1 MRRCLQLPAVQLSV
15 DPDDVDAL
23 MASLHS
29 NADSGTDVD
38 ALMASLHSNDDSGT
52 DMDLDIL
59 PSAAAGIAAAPPPS
73 AADGAAAA
81 AGGEFWDVFERRA
94 AGAAA
99 AAPPPPPATDVEM
112 GGPPSAAAAAVPPP
126 PPPSGDD
133 DGVYEAIAAAAVSED
148 WLMWELDGDDLFFDD
163 AGDAH
168 VVPPAAIGDAAVA
181 PPAAAA
187 AAGVPAAA
195 APAHIP
201 LPTTTI
207 SLHHDEPAVVPHS
220 AAAVPC
226 SATAAVDLTDFNKV
240 NDVLLA
246 NMGGIDGLLAAPA
259 VPATAVAFD
268 TLRSDDASNT
278 LALLPAACDADGA
291 DAASPA
297 CDAPLADGADA
308 SPLSPTAVQLRLWRP
323 TFVKGTA
330 EPPMPLATREEYRAE
345 AAVMGAAIA
354 AAQALERQAK
364 AAAAAVPLG
373 ATKKAAAAAKRAAKA
388 AAVEVV
394 NVRGKLSA
402 LLRAV

>member
-1 MRRCLQLPAVQLSV
+1 
-15 DPDDVDAL
+15 

-94 AGAAA
+94 AG
-99 AAPPPPPATDVEM
+99 
-112 GGPPSAAAAAVPPP
+112 
-126 PPPSGDD
+126 
-133 DGVYEAIAAAAVSED
+133 
-148 WLMWELDGDDLFFDD
+148 
-163 AGDAH
+163 
-168 VVPPAAIGDAAVA
+168 
-181 PPAAAA
+181 
-187 AAGVPAAA
+187 A